1 MILDVH
7 HVAVPLPAVLVT
19 NVTMLGSVHNVRET
33 SKEPNVIYANREAQI
48 LQTLIHMAA
57 VEVSF
62 IFVFACVFFPS
73 FLFFLFPFPFFH
85 FSVFIFIFHS
95 FMFFFLNNFL
105 PLMPFPFI
113 YNTSVLS
120 VPFSFVDFPFFP
132 IFLPLPL
139 MFSIP
144 LPSLLYSSPQNHPFP
159 FSNFLRLSHCSIL
172 LALHLTICLM
182 DRQMSIVLLC
192 FIM

>member
-62 IFVFACVFFPS
+62 IFVFACVFFPL

-95 FMFFFLNNFL
+95 F
-105 PLMPFPFI
+105 
-113 YNTSVLS
+113 
-120 VPFSFVDFPFFP
+120 
-132 IFLPLPL
+132 
-139 MFSIP
+139 
-144 LPSLLYSSPQNHPFP
+144 
-159 FSNFLRLSHCSIL
+159 
-172 LALHLTICLM
+172 
-182 DRQMSIVLLC
+182 IVLHITYVL
-192 FIM
+192 FS

>member
-73 FLFFLFPFPFFH
+73 FLFFLFPFPFFY

-105 PLMPFPFI
+105 PLCLFLLSITLLSFLSLFP
-113 YNTSVLS
+113 LL
-120 VPFSFVDFPFFP
+120 FP

-144 LPSLLYSSPQNHPFP
+144 LLSLLYSSPQNHPFP

>member
-33 SKEPNVIYANREAQI
+33 SKEPNVMYANREAQI

-73 FLFFLFPFPFFH
+73 FLFFLFPFPFFY

-105 PLMPFPFI
+105 PLCLFLLSITLLSFLSLFPLLIFRFF
-113 YNTSVLS
+113 LS
-120 VPFSFVDFPFFP
+120 FFLFLLCFLSLYHLSYTLLLKIILFPFP
-132 IFLPLPL
+132 IFYVYHTVLSFLL
-139 MFSIP
+139 SI
-144 LPSLLYSSPQNHPFP
+144 
-159 FSNFLRLSHCSIL
+159 
-172 LALHLTICLM
+172 
-182 DRQMSIVLLC
+182 
-192 FIM
+192 